1 MSATPSSILFI
12 FFMVLGICKGVLAA
26 TFTLVNKCEFT
37 VWPGILGNAGSAK
50 FDSTGFELGS
60 GGSRAF
66 QAPAKWSGRIWGRTG
81 CRFDGSGG
89 GGNCATADCGP
100 SVECNGA
107 GAIPPATLAEFT
119 IGSGGG
125 KDFYDVSL
133 VDGYNLPINV
143 EAVGGLGACGSTGC
157 AADLNR
163 ICPNELR
170 AKDGLAC
177 KSACGAFAKPEYCCS
192 GAYSSPSTC
201 KPSVYSRMFK
211 TACPT
216 SYSYAYDDATST
228 FTCAGANYVLTF
240 CPSIT
245 KPSPPPLPPPP
256 VSAGTPNAP
265 PVSGGTPNGP
275 PVSAGT
281 SNGPPVAAGAING
294 PPVANATLNAPPA
307 ETGISKGPPP
317 ANETTKDPES
327 NPGLMPEGNQYDGP
341 WIPDYLTGDSSPTI
355 SCFAMHSRSPLSSAI
370 AIVILSFLH

>member
-1 MSATPSSILFI
+1 MSATPSSIIFI

-37 VWPGILGNAGSAK
+37 VWPGILGNAGSAR

-89 GGNCATADCGP
+89 GGNCTTADCGP

-133 VDGYNLPINV
+133 VDGYNLPIKV

-192 GAYSSPSTC
+192 GAYSSPATC

-216 SYSYAYDDATST
+216 SYTYAYDDATST
-228 FTCAGANYVLTF
+228 FTCTGANYVLTF

-245 KPSPPPLPPPP
+245 KPPPLPP
-256 VSAGTPNAP
+256 
-265 PVSGGTPNGP
+265 P

-281 SNGPPVAAGAING
+281 SNGPPVDAGALNG
-294 PPVANATLNAPPA
+294 PPVANATLNAPPV
-307 ETGISKGPPP
+307 ETGISNGPPA

-327 NPGLMPEGNQYDGP
+327 DPGLMPEGNQYDSL
-341 WIPDYLTGDSSPTI
+341 WLPDFLTGDSSPTI
-355 SCFAMHSRSPLSSAI
+355 SCFAMHSRSPISSAI